1 MTMYSVDVYSGSSD
15 SIIQDSHAQAVIVK
29 ATQGTGYVNPK
40 CNHQVE
46 LAKSLGKKLGYYHYA
61 GGGDPVA
68 EADYFIDNIKGYI
81 GTGMLIIDWEG
92 YQNSAFG
99 NTTWVRRFV
108 DRVHD
113 RTGVWC
119 VIYVSE
125 SALAQVANCAN
136 DCGVW
141 VAKYASMTWNSWTV
155 PNMAVSSGAFKFI
168 TGWQYTG
175 GDMDRSIWYLDEVAW
190 DKCAKA
196 NVANPTPAPQPKVDQ
211 AKPVVNPQ
219 TTWTDNLGDTWHAE
233 DGKFVSNTA
242 LHLRWGAR
250 PSASTIAVLP
260 AGSVIKYDAWS
271 RGNQFVYVRQ
281 PRGNGYGYVAVRN
294 AHTGEAY
301 GKFE

>member
-29 ATQGTGYVNPK
+29 ATQGTDYVNPK

-136 DCGVW
+136 NCGVW

-175 GDMDRSIWYLDEVAW
+175 GDMDRSIWTRRLGTSLP
-190 DKCAKA
+190 K
-196 NVANPTPAPQPKVDQ
+196 PTPP
-211 AKPVVNPQ
+211 
-219 TTWTDNLGDTWHAE
+219 T
-233 DGKFVSNTA
+233 
-242 LHLRWGAR
+242 LHHRHSLRLTR
-250 PSASTIAVLP
+250 L
-260 AGSVIKYDAWS
+260 S
-271 RGNQFVYVRQ
+271 RSLAHR
-281 PRGNGYGYVAVRN
+281 PRGQTISATPGMRRTASSSATRLYICVGEHDLVHPQLQSCQQVA
-294 AHTGEAY
+294 
-301 GKFE
+301 